1 MGIFGVLADLAGS
14 LVLVADLFVD
24 DFDEGV
30 WGFGGVLASVVLW
43 EDVSLDEMLCA
54 FGTVKLKLLDVFL

>member
-30 WGFGGVLASVVLW
+30 WGFGGVLASVVL
-43 EDVSLDEMLCA
+43 
-54 FGTVKLKLLDVFL
+54 